1 MDRTNSERVEL
12 KEQGYIYYR
21 KLGKWMTIDEIES
34 YERTEDVTE
43 KVTWWVGLAIAA
55 GIFIFMF
62 TYKP

>member
-1 MDRTNSERVEL
+1 MGRTNREREEL
-12 KEQGYIYYR
+12 KAQGHIYYKR
-21 KLGKWMTIDEIES
+21 LGKWMTIDEIER

-55 GIFIFMF
+55 GTFIFMF